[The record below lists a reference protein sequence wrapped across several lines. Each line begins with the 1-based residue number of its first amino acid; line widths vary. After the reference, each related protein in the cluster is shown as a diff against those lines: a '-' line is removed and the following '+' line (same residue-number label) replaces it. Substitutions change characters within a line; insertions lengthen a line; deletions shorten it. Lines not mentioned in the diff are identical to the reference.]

1 MFCLC
6 IGVIFRNRKDHTNLG
21 FILKLLE
28 VLAETLAETK
38 TAFTGDAEEVL
49 ELLNDLL
56 AKRVLTEEG
65 ADGGN
70 AHHQAL
76 LQVLRG
82 FLNGQKKNTVS
93 QMVG

>member
-1 MFCLC
+1 M
-6 IGVIFRNRKDHTNLG
+6 
-21 FILKLLE
+21 
-28 VLAETLAETK
+28 AETFAETK

-65 ADGGN
+65 ADGGD

-76 LQVLRG
+76 LQILRG
-82 FLNGQKKNTVS
+82 LLNGQKRIQSPKWSVKGVQIINY
-93 QMVG
+93 